1 MLLLNQ
7 KVFEAAY
14 SMLYFSIAALSLI
27 FSANEQIIMERNT
40 FALKT
45 GGRERK
51 AGENERTCRRF
62 NRVTTGSKVAVKV
75 IAHDKTFSQALTGW
89 AGMGN
94 LL

>member
-40 FALKT
+40 FCPQNRRA
-45 GGRERK
+45 RK
-51 AGENERTCRRF
+51 
-62 NRVTTGSKVAVKV
+62 K
-75 IAHDKTFSQALTGW
+75 GW
-89 AGMGN
+89 RKRADMQEIQQGDNGK
-94 LL
+94 